1 MFHYTKITTYEAPK
15 ENKMENNKIDP
26 LKALEA
32 FHNWLDDIKVQI
44 EQNSDIQFLHNL
56 ARQTRPQFTEYHEG
70 RLFATVHTSL
80 RVAEDAIRTA
90 RNHVKFSLDAL
101 KKDRNPL

>member
-1 MFHYTKITTYEAPK
+1 MDA
-15 ENKMENNKIDP
+15 NMENNKVDP

-44 EQNSDIQFLHNL
+44 DQNSDIKFLHNL
-56 ARQTRPQFTEYHEG
+56 ARQTRRHFTEYHEG
-70 RLFATVHTSL
+70 RLFATLQANL
-80 RVAEDAIRTA
+80 RIAEDAIRTA
-90 RNHVKFSLDAL
+90 RNHVKYALDEL